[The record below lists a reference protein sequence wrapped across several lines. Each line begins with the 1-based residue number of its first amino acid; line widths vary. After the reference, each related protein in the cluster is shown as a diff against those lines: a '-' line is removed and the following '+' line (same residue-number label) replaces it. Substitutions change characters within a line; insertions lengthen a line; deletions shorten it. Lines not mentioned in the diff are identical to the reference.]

1 MDLDK
6 ALDVLKRALI
16 KQKEYESGR
25 VAEDL
30 IIDGK
35 NYKNWIITAFKDGK
49 IDIEFFKGWIKINN
63 VLEEFVKE
71 NKMESIN
78 GLNKILQEL
87 EEE

>member
-16 KQKEYESGR
+16 KQKEYDSGR
-25 VAEDL
+25 VAENL

-49 IDIEFFKGWIKINN
+49 IDMEFFKGWIKINN
-63 VLEEFVKE
+63 MIFEFLDKDPTH
-71 NKMESIN
+71 NMNS
-78 GLNKILQEL
+78 LNKVLQEL
-87 EEE
+87 E